1 MVGNKYASNPH
12 HRSRP
17 QSAKQLSHPT
27 GDTGPMSVRVE
38 VRPELLEWARARSGI
53 DEDVWD
59 KRFPRYEIWL
69 GGQVS
74 PTIKQLEEF
83 ARKTYTPVGF
93 FFLDEPPT
101 EEVPIPDF
109 RTVRDQPVATVG
121 DVSAD
126 LLDTVYVCQARQEW
140 YRDNQLLNGEVPL
153 DFVGSAALV
162 TPLIDA
168 VDRMR
173 VVLDWTVETRRRLK
187 SWDAALRRLREN
199 AEAAG
204 VLVMISGI
212 VGSNTHRKLDPDEFR
227 GFALADPYAAVVFV
241 NGADSKAAQIFTLAH
256 ELAHLW
262 LGETALSDVAPEST
276 RSYAQ
281 ERWCNQV
288 AAELLVP
295 MEEFRLVF
303 DPAADLRIQLQ
314 PLAEQFRVSTQVIL
328 GRVREAGAL
337 TWDRFM
343 AELRAEKER
352 IAELVAERGGGGNYY
367 NTKPVQ
373 VGKRFARELIASTLE
388 GRTPYTEAFRLLDVK
403 RTTTF
408 EGLGAQLGVL

>member
-1 MVGNKYASNPH
+1 M
-12 HRSRP
+12 
-17 QSAKQLSHPT
+17 T
-27 GDTGPMSVRVE
+27 VRVE
-38 VRPELLEWARARSGI
+38 VQPVLLQWARTRSGI
-53 DEDVWD
+53 EDETWE
-59 KRFPRYEIWL
+59 KRFPRYDAWL
-69 GGQVS
+69 VGEAI
-74 PTIKQLEEF
+74 PTLKQLEDF

-93 FFLDEPPT
+93 FFLEEPPV

-109 RTVRDQPVATVG
+109 RTIRDQPIAGVAG
-121 DVSAD
+121 QVSAD

-140 YRDNQLLNGEVPL
+140 YRDNQLLNGEAPL

-187 SWDAALRRLREN
+187 SWDAALTRLREN

-262 LGETALSDVAPEST
+262 LGETALSDVAPESN

-337 TWDRFM
+337 TWDQFM
-343 AELRAEKER
+343 AELRAERER
-352 IAELVAERGGGGNYY
+352 VAELVAERGGGENYY

-403 RTTTF
+403 KTTTF